1 METPMNYALR
11 LLKIKNYYIKE
22 MHDKLIKKYSV
33 SDANKCIKELIN
45 NDYLNDKELV
55 YLKMNYLIKDKLYG
69 RNYIINYFIK
79 KNISNNL
86 VLYNL
91 NRFDENIFEQNKD
104 ILVKRLLS
112 KEKDLN
118 HIELYLLRK
127 GYNRE

>member
-22 MHDKLIKKYSV
+22 MHDKLINKYSV

-91 NRFDENIFEQNKD
+91 NRFDENMFEQNKD

-112 KEKDLN
+112 KGKDLN
-118 HIELYLLRK
+118 HIELYLLRR